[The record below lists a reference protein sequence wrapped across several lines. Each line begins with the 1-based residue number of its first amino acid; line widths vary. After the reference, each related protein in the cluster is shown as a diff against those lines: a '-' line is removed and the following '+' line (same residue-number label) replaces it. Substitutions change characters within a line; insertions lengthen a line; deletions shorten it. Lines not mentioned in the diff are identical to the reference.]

1 MDLIKFSNEVEYA
14 QENNIPI
21 VALESTI
28 ITHGMPYPDNL
39 KTARLVEESIRKLGA
54 VPATIS
60 VMNGLINVGMTD
72 NQLQEFSQ
80 ILDSAK
86 LSRADLAVCLSKGQ
100 TGSTTVAAT
109 MIVAKLANIEVF
121 ATGGIGGA
129 HPGSELSFDISSD
142 LYELS
147 KTAVNVVCSGPKAI
161 LDVAKTLEILESL
174 GVPVITYRQK
184 QLPAFWSSSSE
195 IKSPITMN
203 TVTQIANSFI
213 YRKNLQL
220 EGGQLIANPVPK
232 EFEIPQHEI
241 AVHIKNA
248 SEDAESFKIVGKDLT
263 PFLLNKIYER
273 TKGASLKANTALI
286 INNAKLAAELAIS
299 LKNLQKAL

>member
-1 MDLIKFSNEVEYA
+1 MDSIKFSDEVKHA

-39 KTARLVEESIRKLGA
+39 KTARLVENSIRKIGA

-60 VMNGLINVGMTD
+60 VMNGFINVGMTD
-72 NQLQEFSQ
+72 NQLREFSQ
-80 ILDSAK
+80 TRDSIK
-86 LSRADLAVCLSKGQ
+86 LSRADLAICLSSKQ

-109 MIVAKLANIEVF
+109 MIIAKLTNIEVF

-129 HPGSELSFDISSD
+129 HPGSETSFDISAD

-161 LDVAKTLEILESL
+161 LDIPKTLEILESL
-174 GVPVITYRQK
+174 GVPVITYRQNH
-184 QLPAFWSSSSE
+184 LPAFWSSSSE
-195 IKSPITMN
+195 IKSPFMMDSITE
-203 TVTQIANSFI
+203 IANSFI
-213 YRKNLQL
+213 YRKKIQL
-220 EGGQLIANPVPK
+220 EGGQLIANPVPRD
-232 EFEIPQHEI
+232 FEIPQHEI
-241 AVHIKNA
+241 SIHIKEA
-248 SEDAESFKIVGKDLT
+248 LEEADATKVVGKSLT
-263 PFLLNKIYER
+263 PFLLNKIFEK

-286 INNAKLAAELAIS
+286 INNAKLAAQLAIS
-299 LKNLQKAL
+299 LKKLQKA